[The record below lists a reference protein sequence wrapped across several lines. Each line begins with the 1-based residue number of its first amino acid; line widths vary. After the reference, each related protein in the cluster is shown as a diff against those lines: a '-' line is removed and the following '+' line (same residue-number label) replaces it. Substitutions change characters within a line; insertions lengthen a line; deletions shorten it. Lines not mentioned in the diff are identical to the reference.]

1 MSQCLTCKQIGRISS
16 AKPPRP
22 VYTTASIC
30 IRMGHI
36 TRSFT
41 FPYSVT
47 AFRYGTCWI
56 LPSYPSGKF
65 TLLRSKHLLQ
75 SKALLMPNNTVYLS
89 FFNAASRFCTH
100 FLISA
105 ETLIKLD
112 FRDFFFHAHPYL
124 LSLTLP
130 LDFFGGSNLS
140 AHQAALPWRL
150 KVVSSIIN
158 SHSVLFSSFIITFV
172 SHFCFPELFLWLKGH
187 WQPCLQ
193 LHSQCLG

>member
-41 FPYSVT
+41 FPYSAT

-112 FRDFFFHAHPYL
+112 FRDFFFSCPS
-124 LSLTLP
+124 LSSAP
-130 LDFFGGSNLS
+130 DFAFRFFWGGL
-140 AHQAALPWRL
+140 
-150 KVVSSIIN
+150 I
-158 SHSVLFSSFIITFV
+158 SVLIRQP
-172 SHFCFPELFLWLKGH
+172 FPEGSKLFPLL
-187 WQPCLQ
+187 
-193 LHSQCLG
+193 